1 MGLTTGGDQ
10 ERTKSSGCCNQ
21 KLYPIQEGE
30 NEMSKK
36 IVFASMLILVLA
48 VSACGP
54 QATPAATEPP
64 AAAGV
69 EELNI
74 LWAQWDPADYLQQI
88 GNMYEQETGIKVN
101 IIQEPWGTFGD
112 RFFTEMAAKGDAW
125 DMVVGDSQWLGQGAT
140 QSHYLDLTD
149 FMTSNGIS
157 DSVTEATLT
166 YYGEYPTGS
175 GKYYAFPT
183 EGDADGWA
191 YRKDLF
197 ENPEEMAAFEAEYGY
212 PLAVPETYAQLMD
225 IAKFFTRPDAGL
237 YGVAIYTQK
246 DYDAITMGVEN
257 TMFSWGASWQDEN
270 NNVMGVVNSPEA
282 IEAVQFY
289 RDLYECCQAPGLSN
303 AFFTETND
311 ALISGQAVMIM
322 NYFAFFPALVNEAT
336 NPHAANTGF
345 FANPAGPNG
354 DRAAALGGQG
364 MSVISYI
371 SPERQEASKA
381 FIQWFAQENIQ
392 AEWAKLGGYTCNK
405 NVLQTEEFLNATPF
419 NPAFAET
426 MGFVK
431 DFWNIPHFSELLEVT
446 QRELSAFIVE
456 GSGTAEEAM
465 NTIAEEHDKILTEN
479 GYKK

>member
-1 MGLTTGGDQ
+1 
-10 ERTKSSGCCNQ
+10 
-21 KLYPIQEGE
+21 
-30 NEMSKK
+30 
-36 IVFASMLILVLA
+36 
-48 VSACGP
+48 
-54 QATPAATEPP
+54 
-64 AAAGV
+64 
-69 EELNI
+69 
-74 LWAQWDPADYLQQI
+74 
-88 GNMYEQETGIKVN
+88 MYEQETGIKVN
-101 IIQEPWGTFGD
+101 VIQEPWGTFGD

-140 QSHYLDLTD
+140 QGHYIELTD
-149 FMTSNGIS
+149 FMNSNGIS
-157 DSVTEATLT
+157 ESVTEATLT

-197 ENPEEMAAFEAEYGY
+197 ENPDEMAAFEAEYGY

-225 IAKFFTRPDAGL
+225 IAKFFTRPDDGL
-237 YGVAIYTQK
+237 YGVGIYTQK

-257 TMFSWGASWQDEN
+257 TMFSWGASWQDDK

-354 DRAAALGGQG
+354 DRGAALGGQG
-364 MSVISYI
+364 VSVISYI
-371 SPERQEASKA
+371 SPERQEAAKA
-381 FIQWFAQENIQ
+381 FIKWFAQENIQ

-405 NVLQTEEFLNATPF
+405 NVLKTEEFLNATPF

-426 MGFVK
+426 MTFVK
-431 DFWNIPHFSELLEVT
+431 DFWNIPIFGELLEVT

-456 GSGTAEEAM
+456 GTGTAEEAM
-465 NTIAEEHDKILTEN
+465 NNIAEEHDKILTEN
-479 GYKK
+479 GFKE